1 MAGGEEP
8 AGTVGMAVER
18 VLAAADAA
26 GKRAEFGAA
35 KAVGKLSE
43 RGGGGGIAANGVEKT
58 AVGQA
63 DGIGVEQ
70 GALRID
76 FGMVPRVLQQHAAG
90 VDVNLIHGG
99 KKKGMKKQP

>member
-1 MAGGEEP
+1 MAGGEKS

-26 GKRAEFGAA
+26 GKGAEFGTV
-35 KAVGKLSE
+35 KAVGKLPE
-43 RGGGGGIAANGVEKT
+43 RGGGRGIAANGVEKN

-76 FGMVPRVLQQHAAG
+76 FGMVLRVLQQHAAG